1 MRFPILA
8 SLLFVLVSGPLAADT
23 IFEDLD
29 KPPDGAYG
37 GQFFLGA
44 VAGMG
49 IARGSII
56 DAEDNF
62 VRNTTYTFED
72 AEITKLVELQHF
84 SFALG
89 IAAEYM
95 PIDHVGVKSR
105 FVRRWIAQRT
115 LFGPDYPN
123 EQEYILTTFDLT
135 LGPNI
140 HLTTRRAWDVTLHP
154 FAGYS
159 LGTFHPAAVADKL
172 SDGVTGSKDYS
183 NNTFI
188 YGAELAG
195 VLYFS
200 GGLFISFGMEWT
212 RYPIEFSGTVSR
224 TTPDTRN
231 YNGGSRSGEIDAI
244 TVSFSAGYAFKN

>member
-1 MRFPILA
+1 MRFP
-8 SLLFVLVSGPLAADT
+8 LLLLLLMVSAPLAADT

-49 IARGSII
+49 LARGSII
-56 DAEDNF
+56 DAEDAF
-62 VRNTTYTFED
+62 VRNTTNTFED

-89 IAAEYM
+89 LAAEYM
-95 PIDHVGVKSR
+95 PIDHVGLKSR
-105 FVRRWIAQRT
+105 LLRRWIAQRT

-123 EQEYILTTFDLT
+123 EQEYILTTVDLT
-135 LGPNI
+135 LGPNL

-159 LGTFHPAAVADKL
+159 LGTFHPVPAADKL
-172 SDGVTGSKDYS
+172 SDGVNGSKDYS

-188 YGAELAG
+188 FGAELAG
-195 VLYFS
+195 ILYFS
-200 GGLFISFGMEWT
+200 GGLFISAGVEWT
-212 RYPIEFSGTVSR
+212 RYPIAFSGTVNR
-224 TTPDTRN
+224 TIPDTRQ
-231 YNGGSRSGEIDAI
+231 YNGGSGSGEIDAI
-244 TVSFSAGYAFKN
+244 TFSFSAGYAFKN